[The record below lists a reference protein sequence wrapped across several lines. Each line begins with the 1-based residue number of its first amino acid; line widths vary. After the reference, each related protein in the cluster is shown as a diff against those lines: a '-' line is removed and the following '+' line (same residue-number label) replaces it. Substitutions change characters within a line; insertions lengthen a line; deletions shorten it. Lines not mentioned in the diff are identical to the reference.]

1 VLERET
7 NRAVATASLTEHAWE
22 AFAEPL
28 HAFLRRRVSDEHTAE
43 DLLQEVFLKIHTHIG
58 TLREEEKLAPWVYQI
73 ARHVLIDFYRRQRP
87 SEPLTAAETRASEQT
102 DLEDEEMR
110 ASLAASVLAMIRCLP
125 APQQEAI
132 LLTDYHGLTQKEL
145 ATRLDLSFSG
155 AKSRVQRA
163 REQLK
168 RLFLA
173 CCHVAFDQFGR
184 AIDYAPQCD
193 CCQAQAAS
201 CGNAETSESCCV
213 PLESPA
219 SLQEKAGTRTCHE
232 TSERIS

>member
-1 VLERET
+1 MLKRET
-7 NRAVATASLTEHAWE
+7 TSAVATASLTEHAWE

-43 DLLQEVFLKIHTHIG
+43 DLLQEVFLKIHTQIG

-73 ARHVLIDFYRRQRP
+73 ARHALIDFYRRQRFD
-87 SEPLTAAETRASEQT
+87 ETLAAAEAIVEEQI

-110 ASLAASVLAMIRCLP
+110 ASLAASVLAMVRCLP

-132 LLTDYHGLTQKEL
+132 LLTDYQGLSQKEL
-145 ATRLDLSFSG
+145 ASRLGLSFSG

-184 AIDYAPQCD
+184 AIDYAPLCD

-201 CGNAETSESCCV
+201 CGSTKIAESCCV
-213 PLESPA
+213 LLESPT
-219 SLQEKAGTRTCHE
+219 STQENAGTRTCNE
-232 TSERIS
+232 RSERIS